1 MEATKNGKTTVGDY
15 LLTRLRQLGVD
26 HMFGV
31 CGDFVLGFCNQVIE
45 SGMEY
50 VGTCNELNAG
60 YAADGYARIKV
71 TPAPHLFL
79 DSVRTRCPQRPITPP
94 HYHMKF
100 AGESVG

>member
-1 MEATKNGKTTVGDY
+1 MEASKNGKTTVGDY
-15 LLTRLRQLGVD
+15 LLIRLRQLGCD

-50 VGTCNELNAG
+50 VGTCNELNAA

-71 TPAPHLFL
+71 PPPRPLPPRSHLSGFHTL
-79 DSVRTRCPQRPITPP
+79 LSL
-94 HYHMKF
+94 
-100 AGESVG
+100 